1 MQPLFVKQEVIDM
14 KRTKKGQ
21 ALVETIIVLAIYL
34 FMLSFIISG
43 FQLMYNRTIL
53 NIAAY
58 QATRTT
64 LAYESA
70 TKFATDISSTV
81 YKNFQNNNFS
91 TKSSTKIGEHVGQ
104 VIIEENFFGYDT
116 KNYVQDLTFE
126 FYGIPANEVEKT
138 PKENC
143 NADFDGS
150 KHMYLQTVVSCKMYY
165 LFPIIAASG
174 DGIIADSAN
183 ISCSYTMAKER
194 VYL

>member
-70 TKFATDISSTV
+70 TKFAQDISDKV
-81 YKNFQNNNFS
+81 YTNFEDNRFS
-91 TKSSTKIGEHVGQ
+91 TKESWEIGKHVGN
-104 VIIEENFFGYDT
+104 VIIEKNFFGYDY
-116 KNYVQDLTFE
+116 KGYIPEIE
-126 FYGIPANEVEKT
+126 FYGIEANQVEKGST
-138 PKENC
+138 KIC
-143 NADFDGS
+143 NAKFEGS
-150 KHMYLQTVVSCKMYY
+150 RHMYLQTVVSCKMYY